1 MRVVLTHLSLDL
13 LWLMQLA
20 EAEVLMVVVVLQELG
35 QVVQEEILV
44 LEMVVL
50 GIMIIKLNL
59 LKMVHLHP
67 VQTEEWVVAEVD
79 LSVVMV
85 ELEVVVW

>member
-1 MRVVLTHLSLDL
+1 MQVVLTHLLLDL
-13 LWLMQLA
+13 QQLMQLVA
-20 EAEVLMVVVVLQELG
+20 VVVLMVEVVLQELG
-35 QVVQEEILV
+35 QVVQEETLV

-59 LKMVHLHP
+59 LKMEHLHL

-79 LSVVMV
+79 LSVEMV
-85 ELEVVVW
+85 DLEAVVW

>member
-1 MRVVLTHLSLDL
+1 MRVVLTHLSVDL
-13 LWLMQLA
+13 QQLMQLVA
-20 EAEVLMVVVVLQELG
+20 VVVLMVEVVLQELG

-59 LKMVHLHP
+59 LKMVRLHP

>member
-1 MRVVLTHLSLDL
+1 
-13 LWLMQLA
+13 MQLV
-20 EAEVLMVVVVLQELG
+20 EVVVLMVEVLPQELG
-35 QVVQEEILV
+35 QVVQEETLE

-59 LKMVHLHP
+59 LKMEHLHLE
-67 VQTEEWVVAEVD
+67 QTKEWVAVEVD
-79 LSVVMV
+79 LLVVMV